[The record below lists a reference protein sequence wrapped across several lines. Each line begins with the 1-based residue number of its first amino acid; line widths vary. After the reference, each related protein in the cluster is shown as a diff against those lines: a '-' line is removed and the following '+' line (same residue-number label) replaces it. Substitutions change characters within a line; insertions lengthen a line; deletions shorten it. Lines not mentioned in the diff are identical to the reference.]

1 MSEVGK
7 AKQKERLPIAVE
19 LQDQRADRLIKGI
32 QRQRELI
39 TSRGRPKS
47 LKIPQGAVVFV
58 GDSEQ
63 EVQQHIDSLQRIL
76 GKQKLG
82 NKRLGRK
89 LLYYDLYLHFLE
101 LQRLGVTLPKAGSLS
116 KKACSHG
123 LVEILHKHK
132 LTTESKEL
140 LYKNSSNRQIIGN
153 KLRRIFDRVTCEIN
167 TVQR

>member
-7 AKQKERLPIAVE
+7 AKQKERLPIAVK
-19 LQDQRADRLIKGI
+19 LQDQKADRLIKGI
-32 QRQRELI
+32 QRKRELI

-47 LKIPQGAVVFV
+47 VKVPQGVLVFV

-63 EVQQHIDSLQRIL
+63 EVQEHLDSLERIL
-76 GKQKLG
+76 GKQELG

-132 LTTESKEL
+132 LTTHSKEL
-140 LYKNSSNRQIIGN
+140 LCKNASYRKIIGN
-153 KLRRIFDRVTCEIN
+153 KLRRIFDRVTFEIN

>member
-47 LKIPQGAVVFV
+47 IKIPQGAVVFV

-63 EVQQHIDSLQRIL
+63 EVQQHIDSLERIL
-76 GKQKLG
+76 GKQELG

-101 LQRLGVTLPKAGSLS
+101 LQRMGVTLPKAGSLS

-132 LTTESKEL
+132 LTTYSKEL
-140 LYKNSSNRQIIGN
+140 LSKNASYRKIVGN
-153 KLRRIFDRVTCEIN
+153 KLRRILDRVTIEIN